1 MILQLTESEENDW
14 ASVSWWKGLMIN
26 AMCHHMGV
34 SINGLPMVYNGQSIH
49 LKLMINWGTPIG
61 KLHICS

>member
-34 SINGLPMVYNGQSIH
+34 SINGLPQNGWFIMDNQSY
-49 LKLMINWGTPIG
+49 
-61 KLHICS
+61 